1 MPRFHELTASYPNL
15 SRKPIILWTVLVAAA
30 ACVSAPVQE
39 MSDARQAIRA
49 AENAGAAQRASS
61 QLDAAYQL
69 LKRAQRNLESGDY
82 SDARRFAVDAKEKAV
97 EARQQAEVE
106 SR

>member
-1 MPRFHELTASYPNL
+1 ML
-15 SRKPIILWTVLVAAA
+15 IAAA

-49 AENAGAAQRASS
+49 AETAGAARRASS

-82 SDARRFAVDAKEKAV
+82 DDARRFAVDAKEKAL
-97 EARQQAEVE
+97 EARQKAETE
-106 SR
+106 PR